1 MVANMSAGGYDIWDG
16 SAIDHEPVWPDL
28 TLAEINR
35 LSFGTGNVIDDI
47 GHPVILGLLGK
58 A

>member
-1 MVANMSAGGYDIWDG
+1 MSAGGYDLWDG

-28 TLAEINR
+28 TLAEINK
-35 LSFGTGNVIDDI
+35 LSFGSGNVIDDL